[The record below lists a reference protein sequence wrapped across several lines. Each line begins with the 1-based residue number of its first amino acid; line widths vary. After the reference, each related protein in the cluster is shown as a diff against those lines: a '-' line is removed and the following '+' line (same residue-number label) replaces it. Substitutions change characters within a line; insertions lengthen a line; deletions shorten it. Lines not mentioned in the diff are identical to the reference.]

1 MAAKDTDNIKIEA
14 TDRSPEI
21 DFDFEKNVFS
31 IKGESYPEDVV
42 AFFGPVMTDL
52 TSHLSGLKSGEVRFD
67 FELIYFN
74 SSSAKVLMDLFD
86 NLDAAAGAGINIQIN
101 WHFDPEDD
109 TIEELGQEFA
119 EDLEHASFSLKATE
133 P

>member
-1 MAAKDTDNIKIEA
+1 MASKDIDNINIDA

-42 AFFGPVMTDL
+42 AFFGPVMTEL
-52 TSHLSGLKSGEVRFD
+52 ASHLSRLKSGEVRFD

-86 NLDAAAGAGINIQIN
+86 NLDAAAGTGIDIQIN
-101 WHFDPEDD
+101 WYFDPEDD

-119 EDLEHASFSLKATE
+119 EDLEHASFSLKTTE

>member
-1 MAAKDTDNIKIEA
+1 M
-14 TDRSPEI
+14 
-21 DFDFEKNVFS
+21 
-31 IKGESYPEDVV
+31 
-42 AFFGPVMTDL
+42 
-52 TSHLSGLKSGEVRFD
+52 SGLKSGEVRFD

-86 NLDAAAGAGINIQIN
+86 HLDASAGTGINIQIN

-109 TIEELGQEFA
+109 TMEELGQEFA